1 MSRYYADKL
10 LRDIISA
17 EDRLEA
23 YLHDRAGFVDRW
35 LKRDERELSDEERR
49 GIVERDYAALYAL
62 GVHPF
67 LLWTWTEF
75 VWTPERPRDE
85 VVRDYKDAVRP
96 LGYPDFST

>member
-1 MSRYYADKL
+1 MSRYYANKL

-17 EDRLEA
+17 DDRLTAFLADRQA
-23 YLHDRAGFVDRW
+23 YVDRW
-35 LKRDERELSDEERR
+35 LEIDGHELSEQERR
-49 GIVERDYAALYAL
+49 GIVERDYATLYSC

-75 VWTPERPRDE
+75 AWTPERPRHE